1 MLQCVKGS
9 SGVLWRKSSMTTS
22 SDACKSSDP
31 SPPPFLGLR
40 DEKLVR
46 GAEHH
51 PSSPTL
57 DEASD
62 RLLAKPTL
70 AKNI

>member
-1 MLQCVKGS
+1 
-9 SGVLWRKSSMTTS
+9 MTTS